1 MDFAS
6 KTNLVLRKSCPP
18 MNHRERTSKVK
29 MSLAQEVVG
38 YPPLVFVVVAFEDFA
53 DLFVV
58 VLAVMNSVVVVV
70 AAVVAGAVLDVVY
83 FA

>member
-1 MDFAS
+1 
-6 KTNLVLRKSCPP
+6 
-18 MNHRERTSKVK
+18 
-29 MSLAQEVVG
+29 MSLAQEVVV
-38 YPPLVFVVVAFEDFA
+38 YPLLVFVVVAFEDFA